1 MFVNKVTINS
11 ARALLFQWKN
21 QRTIK
26 QKKESWGKKVK
37 TSGLK
42 KLVIGAAS
50 LLLLSACG
58 SNGATKDSETAKS
71 SASSSE
77 TEVASGASE
86 QEYTDPSELKD
97 QYDIVIVGAGGAGM
111 AAALSAKE
119 AGMNPVILEKM
130 PIAGGNTLKSSGGM
144 NASETKF
151 QKEQG
156 IEDSNQQFFDDTLK
170 GGKGTNDQELLHYLV
185 DNSASAI
192 DWLDGMG
199 ITLDNI
205 SYSGGASVKRIH
217 RPHDGSAVGTYLVDG
232 LLRNIHEKEI
242 PLFVNAD
249 VKKINEKDG
258 KVTGVSVK
266 IGDEEKTINGNAVVV
281 TTGGF
286 GSNKEMI
293 EKYRPDLK
301 GYVSTTSEGSTGDGI
316 KMIESLGGATV
327 DMDQIQVHPT
337 VVQDT
342 GMLVSETVRGEG
354 AILVNQ
360 QGERFYNELETR
372 DNVSAAITALPESY
386 AYLIFDDA
394 LAGRA
399 KQVDF
404 YKEQGVVVEADTIEA
419 LAKKIDMDADT
430 LAKTLDTWNQ
440 SIKDKKDEAFGRE
453 TAMDYDLTT
462 GPYYAIKI
470 APGIHHT
477 MGGVKINTNTQV
489 LKKDGSVIDGLY
501 AAGEVTGGIHGQNRI
516 GGNAVADIMV
526 FGRQAG
532 VQASEYAKK

>member
-1 MFVNKVTINS
+1 M
-11 ARALLFQWKN
+11 
-21 QRTIK
+21 
-26 QKKESWGKKVK
+26 KK
-37 TSGLK
+37 SGWSK
-42 KLVIGAAS
+42 WVIGAAS

-58 SNGATKDSETAKS
+58 ADGGTK
-71 SASSSE
+71 ASSSAASSSSE
-77 TEVASGASE
+77 SEVTSGASQ
-86 QEYTDPSELKD
+86 QEYTDPAELKD

-111 AAALSAKE
+111 AAALSAKD

-151 QKEQG
+151 QEAQG
-156 IEDSNQQFFDDTLK
+156 IEDSNELFFEDTLK

-192 DWLDGMG
+192 DWLDSMG

-232 LLRNIHEKEI
+232 LLRNIHEQEI

-249 VKKINEKDG
+249 VTKINETDG
-258 KVTGVSVK
+258 KVTGVNVK
-266 IGDEEKTINGNAVVV
+266 INGEEKEIAGDAVVV

-286 GSNKEMI
+286 GSNKELI

-316 KMIESLGGATV
+316 KMIEELGGATV

-342 GMLVSETVRGEG
+342 GMLISETVRGEG

-372 DNVSAAITALPESY
+372 DNVSAAITDLPESY
-386 AYLIFDDA
+386 AYLIFDNA

-399 KQVDF
+399 KQVDY

-419 LAKKIDMDADT
+419 LAEKIDVDPAT
-430 LAKTLDTWNQ
+430 LKKTLDTWNQ
-440 SIKDKKDEAFGRE
+440 TVADKADKDFGRE
-453 TAMDYDLTT
+453 TAMDYDLTE
-462 GPYYAIKI
+462 GPFYAIQI

-477 MGGVKINTNTQV
+477 MGGVKINTKTQV
-489 LKKDGSVIDGLY
+489 LKEDGTPITGLY

-532 VQASEYAKK
+532 AQSSDYVKENGK

>member
-1 MFVNKVTINS
+1 
-11 ARALLFQWKN
+11 
-21 QRTIK
+21 
-26 QKKESWGKKVK
+26 
-37 TSGLK
+37 
-42 KLVIGAAS
+42 
-50 LLLLSACG
+50 
-58 SNGATKDSETAKS
+58 
-71 SASSSE
+71 
-77 TEVASGASE
+77 
-86 QEYTDPSELKD
+86 
-97 QYDIVIVGAGGAGM
+97 M

-440 SIKDKKDEAFGRE
+440 SVKDKKDEAFSRE

>member
-1 MFVNKVTINS
+1 M
-11 ARALLFQWKN
+11 
-21 QRTIK
+21 
-26 QKKESWGKKVK
+26 KK
-37 TSGLK
+37 SGWSK
-42 KLVIGAAS
+42 WVIGAAS

-58 SNGATKDSETAKS
+58 ADGGTK
-71 SASSSE
+71 ASSSAASSSSE
-77 TEVASGASE
+77 SEVTSGASQ
-86 QEYTDPSELKD
+86 QEYTDPAELKD

-111 AAALSAKE
+111 AAALSAKD

-151 QKEQG
+151 QEAQG
-156 IEDSNQQFFDDTLK
+156 IEDSNERFFEDTLK

-192 DWLDGMG
+192 DWLDSMG

-232 LLRNIHEKEI
+232 LLRNIHEQEI

-249 VKKINEKDG
+249 VTKINETDG
-258 KVTGVSVK
+258 KVTGVNVK
-266 IGDEEKTINGNAVVV
+266 INGEEKEIAGDAVVV

-286 GSNKEMI
+286 GSNKELI

-316 KMIESLGGATV
+316 KMIEELGGATV

-342 GMLVSETVRGEG
+342 GMLISETVRGEG

-372 DNVSAAITALPESY
+372 DNVSAAITDLPESY
-386 AYLIFDDA
+386 AYLIFDNA

-399 KQVDF
+399 KQVDY

-419 LAKKIDMDADT
+419 LAEKIDVDPAT
-430 LAKTLDTWNQ
+430 LKKTLDTWNQ
-440 SIKDKKDEAFGRE
+440 TVADKADKDFGRE
-453 TAMDYDLTT
+453 TAMDYDLTE
-462 GPYYAIKI
+462 GPFYAIQI

-477 MGGVKINTNTQV
+477 MGGVKINTKTQV
-489 LKKDGSVIDGLY
+489 LKEDGTPITGLY

-532 VQASEYAKK
+532 AQSSDYVKENGK

>member
-1 MFVNKVTINS
+1 M
-11 ARALLFQWKN
+11 
-21 QRTIK
+21 
-26 QKKESWGKKVK
+26 KK
-37 TSGLK
+37 SGWSK
-42 KLVIGAAS
+42 WVIGAAS

-58 SNGATKDSETAKS
+58 ADGGTK
-71 SASSSE
+71 ASSSAASSSSE
-77 TEVASGASE
+77 SEVTSGASQ
-86 QEYTDPSELKD
+86 QEYTDPAELKD

-111 AAALSAKE
+111 AAALSAKD

-151 QKEQG
+151 QEAQG
-156 IEDSNQQFFDDTLK
+156 IEDSNELFFEDTLK

-192 DWLDGMG
+192 DWLDSMG

-232 LLRNIHEKEI
+232 LLRNIHEQEI

-249 VKKINEKDG
+249 VTKINETDG
-258 KVTGVSVK
+258 KVTGVKVK
-266 IGDEEKTINGNAVVV
+266 INGEEKEIAGDAVVV

-286 GSNKEMI
+286 GSNKELI

-316 KMIESLGGATV
+316 KMIEELGGATV

-342 GMLVSETVRGEG
+342 GMLISETVRGEG

-372 DNVSAAITALPESY
+372 DNVSAAITDLPESY
-386 AYLIFDDA
+386 AYLIFDNA

-399 KQVDF
+399 KQVDY

-419 LAKKIDMDADT
+419 LAEKIDVDPAT
-430 LAKTLDTWNQ
+430 LKKTLDTWNQ
-440 SIKDKKDEAFGRE
+440 AVTDKADKDFGRE
-453 TAMDYDLTT
+453 TAMDYDLTE
-462 GPYYAIKI
+462 GPFYAIQI

-477 MGGVKINTNTQV
+477 MGGVKINTKTQV
-489 LKKDGSVIDGLY
+489 LKEDGTPITGLY

-532 VQASEYAKK
+532 AQSSDYVKENGK

>member
-1 MFVNKVTINS
+1 M
-11 ARALLFQWKN
+11 
-21 QRTIK
+21 
-26 QKKESWGKKVK
+26 KK
-37 TSGLK
+37 SGWSK
-42 KLVIGAAS
+42 WVIGAAS

-58 SNGATKDSETAKS
+58 ADGGTK
-71 SASSSE
+71 ASSSAASSSSE
-77 TEVASGASE
+77 SEVTSGASQ
-86 QEYTDPSELKD
+86 QEYTDPAELKD

-111 AAALSAKE
+111 AAALSAKD

-151 QKEQG
+151 QEAQG
-156 IEDSNQQFFDDTLK
+156 IEDSNELFFEDTLK
-170 GGKGTNDQELLHYLV
+170 GGKGTNDQDLLHYLV

-192 DWLDGMG
+192 DWLDSMG

-232 LLRNIHEKEI
+232 LLRNIHEQEI

-249 VKKINEKDG
+249 VTKINETDG
-258 KVTGVSVK
+258 KVTGVKVK
-266 IGDEEKTINGNAVVV
+266 INGEEKEIAGDAVVV

-286 GSNKEMI
+286 GSNKELI

-316 KMIESLGGATV
+316 KMIEELGGATV

-342 GMLVSETVRGEG
+342 GMLISETVRGEG

-372 DNVSAAITALPESY
+372 DNVSAAITDLPESY
-386 AYLIFDDA
+386 AYLIFDNA

-399 KQVDF
+399 KQVDY

-419 LAKKIDMDADT
+419 LAEKIDVDPAT
-430 LAKTLDTWNQ
+430 LKKTLDTWNQ
-440 SIKDKKDEAFGRE
+440 AVTDKADKDFGRE
-453 TAMDYDLTT
+453 TAMDYDLTE
-462 GPYYAIKI
+462 GPFYAIQI

-477 MGGVKINTNTQV
+477 MGGVKINTKTQV
-489 LKKDGSVIDGLY
+489 LKEDGTPITGLY

-532 VQASEYAKK
+532 AQSSDYVKENGK